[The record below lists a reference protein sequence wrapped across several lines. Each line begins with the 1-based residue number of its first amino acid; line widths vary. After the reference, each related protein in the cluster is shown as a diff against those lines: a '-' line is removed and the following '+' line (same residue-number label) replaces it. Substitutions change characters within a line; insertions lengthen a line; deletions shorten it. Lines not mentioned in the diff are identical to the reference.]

1 MDLKVAK
8 NWCKMFSVDER
19 VSRQRRT
26 EVMAIEKIEIVS
38 HQIQVNFI
46 ANKTLL
52 VCDGY
57 LCLNI
62 GRKYENNYS
71 RSFDN
76 FGLIVQLDYNLCE
89 CEFEHQNSTIPTYLR
104 RINIGSKSLKC

>member
-1 MDLKVAK
+1 
-8 NWCKMFSVDER
+8 
-19 VSRQRRT
+19 
-26 EVMAIEKIEIVS
+26 MAIKKIESVS
-38 HQIQVNFI
+38 HQIEMTVT

-62 GRKYENNYS
+62 GGKYENNYS

-76 FGLIVQLDYNLCE
+76 FELIVQLDYNLCE
-89 CEFEHQNSTIPTYLR
+89 CEFEHQNSTMLMYL
-104 RINIGSKSLKC
+104 RINI

>member
-1 MDLKVAK
+1 
-8 NWCKMFSVDER
+8 
-19 VSRQRRT
+19 
-26 EVMAIEKIEIVS
+26 MAIKKIESVS
-38 HQIQVNFI
+38 HQIEITVI

-62 GRKYENNYS
+62 GGKYENNYS
-71 RSFDN
+71 RSFNN

-89 CEFEHQNSTIPTYLR
+89 CDFKHQNSTIPMYL
-104 RINIGSKSLKC
+104 RINI

>member
-1 MDLKVAK
+1 
-8 NWCKMFSVDER
+8 
-19 VSRQRRT
+19 
-26 EVMAIEKIEIVS
+26 MAIKKIESVS
-38 HQIQVNFI
+38 HQIEMTVI

-62 GRKYENNYS
+62 GGKYENNYS
-71 RSFDN
+71 RSFNN

-89 CEFEHQNSTIPTYLR
+89 CDFKHQNSTIPMYLR
-104 RINIGSKSLKC
+104 INTWNLLPKFVKYWKQIYEILN

>member
-1 MDLKVAK
+1 MQ
-8 NWCKMFSVDER
+8 C
-19 VSRQRRT
+19 RRT
-26 EVMAIEKIEIVS
+26 YVKTTPNLCNGNRKIESVS
-38 HQIQVNFI
+38 HQIEITVI

-57 LCLNI
+57 LCLSI
-62 GRKYENNYS
+62 GGKCKNNHL

-89 CEFEHQNSTIPTYLR
+89 CEFEHQNSTIPMYLR
-104 RINIGSKSLKC
+104 IKI

>member
-26 EVMAIEKIEIVS
+26 DVMAIEKIESVS
-38 HQIQVNFI
+38 HQIEITVI

-62 GRKYENNYS
+62 GGKYENNYS

-76 FGLIVQLDYNLCE
+76 FVLLVQLDYNLCE
-89 CEFEHQNSTIPTYLR
+89 CDFEHQNSTIPMYLR
-104 RINIGSKSLKC
+104 INT

>member
-1 MDLKVAK
+1 MK
-8 NWCKMFSVDER
+8 NWCKTFSVEER

-26 EVMAIEKIEIVS
+26 YVMAIEKIEIVS

-76 FGLIVQLDYNLCE
+76 FGLIVQLNHTLCE

-104 RINIGSKSLKC
+104 INIGSKSLKC